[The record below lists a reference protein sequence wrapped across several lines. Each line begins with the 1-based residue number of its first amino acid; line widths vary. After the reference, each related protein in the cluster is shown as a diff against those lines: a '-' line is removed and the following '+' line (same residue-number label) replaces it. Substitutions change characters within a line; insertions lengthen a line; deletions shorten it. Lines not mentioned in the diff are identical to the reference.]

1 MPKSNPAPPVEVPL
15 FTIRERGQINY
26 RSQPNNQKKFFDLI
40 MGGVNAGTLTEI
52 ATGGAIGGGKSKS
65 VAAAIVGLAT
75 KYPGSRLYVCRR
87 DLNDLRDT
95 LYKDF
100 CAMCPAELVRKP
112 ASGLRGRTQ
121 MAGDVMF
128 HNGSEV
134 MFRELKDISGKLSLE
149 VNFIFIEQAEE
160 IPYETY
166 ATLIGR
172 LRPWPSMPKDSP
184 FLMVI
189 TTNPHPG
196 WIKERFVDHWQE
208 GTLPPGRYFIP
219 FPPSENADLLR
230 QMPDYLDNM
239 RSRLSADWVRRFVDG
254 DWNTPVTGAVFVRFD
269 PAIHRVETVALDI
282 PPDVP
287 RICVI
292 DPHYAK
298 PFACVWVALLPDGR
312 RVAYDELKAAP
323 LQTPREFLLDMLR
336 RERAHRATTVR
347 RLMDFS
353 LAGMLHKVNDGKSLK
368 TVMREM
374 GIEWHPV
381 TKAQKPEQIFRMSM
395 LLVPGAGIPPRFVV
409 GKNCPGLVKEFQG
422 YAYQEGTFTPQ
433 VRKVND
439 DLLDCC
445 FYANAELD
453 KSMWIIGSQTPDQN
467 YVREGSLGKRFERE
481 VPMVWPDAELMRNTR
496 KYEKT
501 LRKRGKYANGG
512 H

>member
-1 MPKSNPAPPVEVPL
+1 MSKPKAKTSSDVTL
-15 FTIRERGQINY
+15 FTIRERGRVNY
-26 RSQPNNQKKFFDLI
+26 RSQPNNQKVFFDLI
-40 MGGVNAGTLTEI
+40 MDGVRPGTLTEI

-65 VAAAIVGLAT
+65 VAAAIIGLAV

-112 ASGLRGRTQ
+112 SSGLRGRTQ

-172 LRPWPSMPKDSP
+172 LRPWPSMPENSP
-184 FLMVI
+184 FLMTI

-196 WIKERFVDHWQE
+196 WIKERFVDHWQA
-208 GTLPPGRYFIP
+208 GTLPPGRHFIP
-219 FPPSENADLLR
+219 FPPSENEDLLR
-230 QMPDYLDNM
+230 QMPDYLENM
-239 RSRLSADWVRRFVDG
+239 RSRLSAEWVRRFVDG

-269 PAIHRVETVALDI
+269 PQIHRVLLTAADI
-282 PPDVP
+282 PSEIP
-287 RICVI
+287 RVCVI

-298 PFACVWVALLPDGR
+298 PFVCVWVALLPDGR
-312 RVAYDELKAAP
+312 RVAYDELKANP
-323 LQTPREFLLDMLR
+323 VQTPREFLLDMLR
-336 RERAHRATTVR
+336 RERTHRASTVR

-353 LAGMLHKVNDGKSLK
+353 LAGMLHKINDGKSLK
-368 TVMREM
+368 AVMKEM

-381 TKAQKPEQIFRMSM
+381 SKAQKPEQILRMSM
-395 LLVPGAGIPPRFVV
+395 LLVPGAGVPPRFVV
-409 GKNCPGLVKEFQG
+409 GKACPELVKEFQA
-422 YAYQEGTFTPQ
+422 YAYQEGTYTPQ
-433 VRKVND
+433 VRKIND

-445 FYANAELD
+445 FYANAEFD
-453 KSMWIIGSQTPDQN
+453 KSGWVVASKTPDES
-467 YVREGSLGKRFERE
+467 YVREGSMGRRFERE
-481 VPMVWPDAELMRNTR
+481 VPTLWPDAELVRKTR
-496 KYEKT
+496 QYERT
-501 LRKRGKYANGG
+501 LRRRER
-512 H
+512 

>member
-1 MPKSNPAPPVEVPL
+1 MSKPKAKTSSDVTL
-15 FTIRERGQINY
+15 FTIRERGRVNY
-26 RSQPNNQKKFFDLI
+26 RSQPNNQKVFFDLI
-40 MGGVNAGTLTEI
+40 MDGVRPGTLTEI

-65 VAAAIVGLAT
+65 VAAAIIGLAV

-112 ASGLRGRTQ
+112 SSGLRGRTQ

-172 LRPWPSMPKDSP
+172 LRPWPSMPENSP

-196 WIKERFVDHWQE
+196 WIKERFVDHWQA
-208 GTLPPGRYFIP
+208 GTLPPGRHFIP
-219 FPPSENADLLR
+219 FPPSENEDLLR
-230 QMPDYLDNM
+230 QMPDYLENM
-239 RSRLSADWVRRFVDG
+239 RSRLSAEWVRRFVDG

-269 PAIHRVETVALDI
+269 PQIHRVLLTAADI
-282 PPDVP
+282 PSEIP
-287 RICVI
+287 RVCVI

-298 PFACVWVALLPDGR
+298 PFVCVWVALLPDGR
-312 RVAYDELKAAP
+312 RVAYDELKANP
-323 LQTPREFLLDMLR
+323 VQTPREFLLDMLR
-336 RERAHRATTVR
+336 RERTHRASTVR

-353 LAGMLHKVNDGKSLK
+353 LAGMLHKINDGKSLK
-368 TVMREM
+368 AVMKEM

-381 TKAQKPEQIFRMSM
+381 SKAQKPEQILRMSM
-395 LLVPGAGIPPRFVV
+395 LLVPGAGVPPRFVV
-409 GKNCPGLVKEFQG
+409 GKACPELVKEFQA
-422 YAYQEGTFTPQ
+422 YAYQEGTYTPQ
-433 VRKVND
+433 VRKIND

-445 FYANAELD
+445 FYANAEFD
-453 KSMWIIGSQTPDQN
+453 KSGWVVASKTPDES
-467 YVREGSLGKRFERE
+467 YVREGSMGRRFERE
-481 VPMVWPDAELMRNTR
+481 VPTLWPDAELVRKTR
-496 KYEKT
+496 QYERT
-501 LRKRGKYANGG
+501 LRRRER
-512 H
+512 